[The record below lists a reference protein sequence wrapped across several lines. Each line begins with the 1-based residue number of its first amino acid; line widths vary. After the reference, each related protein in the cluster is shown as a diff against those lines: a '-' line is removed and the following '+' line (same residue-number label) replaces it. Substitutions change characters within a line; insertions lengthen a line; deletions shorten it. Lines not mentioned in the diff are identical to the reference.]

1 MFWAIH
7 LLLLHHF
14 EAAELTSLLET
25 IDVSSGN
32 NDEAADWVSGSHPA
46 VAETEKRMN
55 TIRSNKKGFIFSS
68 SCDEEDK
75 MAKTT

>member
-1 MFWAIH
+1 M
-7 LLLLHHF
+7 LLLHHF
-14 EAAELTSLLET
+14 EAAELTSFLET

-32 NDEAADWVSGSHPA
+32 NDEAADLGGSP
-46 VAETEKRMN
+46 VRIPLSLKQKKRMN
-55 TIRSNKKGFIFSS
+55 KIRSNKKGFIFFS